1 MERHGRVV
9 KAVIPAILSA
19 LTTLFGVVGKV
30 FEWLY
35 ARDMVNAG
43 KVQTEL
49 EALRKQV
56 HDAQVAVA
64 AREAQRALDAAALG
78 GTGKLPDDDPFQR
91 D

>member
-1 MERHGRVV
+1 
-9 KAVIPAILSA
+9 VIPAILSM
-19 LTTLFGVVGKV
+19 LTALFGVVGKV

-35 ARDMVNAG
+35 ARDLTDAG
-43 KVQTEL
+43 KVQAEL

-64 AREAQRALDAAALG
+64 AREAVRAAAAAAGDG
-78 GTGKLPDDDPFQR
+78 GVSIDESDPNLR